1 MTGPDP
7 QFDPPTQAHPVIKLD
22 RFGREIRQ
30 ESTTI
35 ARGFAQFL
43 LRGNVVDL
51 AVAVVIGAA
60 AGAVITAFVKDIFAP
75 VFLAIFGSRTPHPE
89 SAYFTLN
96 HTKIMYGDFLN
107 VFISFL
113 VIAVV
118 VYFFV
123 ITPVN
128 RLVSSSH
135 FAAPPDP
142 STRKCPECL
151 SEIPKAATRCAY
163 CTSTVQPENGAL

>member
-1 MTGPDP
+1 MNNG
-7 QFDPPTQAHPVIKLD
+7 
-22 RFGREIRQ
+22 FGREVRQ
-30 ESTTI
+30 ESKTM

-51 AVAVVIGAA
+51 AVAVVIGAS
-60 AGAVITAFVKDIFAP
+60 AGAVITAFVKDVFAP
-75 VFLAIFGSRTPHPE
+75 LFLAIFGSHTPHPE

-107 VFISFL
+107 VLISFL

-128 RLVSSSH
+128 KLVTSSH
-135 FAAPPDP
+135 FVAPPDP
-142 STRKCPECL
+142 ATRKCPECL
-151 SEIPKAATRCAY
+151 SEIPKAAKRCAF
-163 CTSTVQPENGAL
+163 CTAPVTPEFNELTV